1 MFDYS
6 AHLLKSKLVMHKALK
21 LLLLTII
28 LSVPI
33 LLNAQKIVYSEPQ
46 RDDVRRTDFEIIG
59 KISGNFLVF
68 TNNHSDNNISIFD
81 DEMKLHQRVKL
92 DFLPDKIIN
101 TYFIPYPDFCYMIYE
116 YQKKN
121 IVHCA
126 AVKIDGQ
133 AKNLGEPID
142 LDTTQIG
149 FAASNKI
156 YTVIS
161 SDDKQ
166 KIMVFKINSKNP
178 KNFLFTT
185 FLFNEKLE
193 LLDRHRLNMPME
205 ERSES
210 FTDFL
215 VDNEGTLVFGKF
227 LKNSGSDYV
236 SKVSII
242 TKGPSAD
249 DFSIKDLGTG
259 DRLLDEIKIKVDNN
273 NKIYILTGFYYKQKR
288 GSIEGL
294 YTVLWDKATDSKL
307 KESLGVFSEE
317 LRAAAKSSESSL
329 KLAFNDFFINQI
341 IIKRDGGF
349 LLVSEAQ
356 YTTSRGGYFNRWDY
370 MNGYGYNSFLS
381 PIDYYSYPYY
391 SPWNRFGG
399 YSPNNAVRYHAENI
413 MILSFDKNCN
423 LEWSNVIPKTQY
435 DDESENLISNHI
447 MNTGGELHFL
457 YNQYEHRSIL
467 LNDQS
472 ISPEGKITR
481 YPTIKNL
488 DKGYDFMPRYAK
500 QVSGKQMVVPCLYK
514 NYLCFAKIDF

>member
-1 MFDYS
+1 MT
-6 AHLLKSKLVMHKALK
+6 KALK
-21 LLLLTII
+21 PFLLTMI
-28 LSVPI
+28 LIAPVI
-33 LLNAQKIVYSEPQ
+33 LNAQRIVYSEPQ
-46 RDDVRRTDFEIIG
+46 RDDGRRTEFEIIG

-68 TNNHSDNNISIFD
+68 TNNRSDNNISIFD
-81 DEMKLHQRVKL
+81 NDMKLQQRVNL

-133 AKNLGEPID
+133 AKKVGDLIE

-166 KIMVFKINSKNP
+166 KIMVFKINSKNS

-185 FLFNEKLE
+185 FLYDAELQ
-193 LLDRHRLNMPME
+193 LLDRHRIGMPME
-205 ERSES
+205 EKSET

-215 VDNEGTLVFGKF
+215 LDNEGTLVFGKF
-227 LKNSGSDYV
+227 LRNSGNDYV
-236 SKVSII
+236 SKVSIA
-242 TKGPSAD
+242 TKAPTAD
-249 DFSIKDLGTG
+249 NFSVKDLGTG
-259 DRLLDEIKIKVDNN
+259 DRLLDEIKLKIDNN

-294 YTVLWDKATDSKL
+294 YTVLWDKATDSKI
-307 KESLGVFSEE
+307 KEMLAVFSDE
-317 LRAAAKSSESSL
+317 LRAVAKSSDGTV
-329 KLAFNDFFINQI
+329 KMAFNDFFINQI

-349 LLVSEAQ
+349 LLVSESQ

-370 MNGYGYNSFLS
+370 MYGYNPFIS
-381 PIDYYSYPYY
+381 PMDYYSYPYY
-391 SPWNRFGG
+391 SPWNRYGG
-399 YSPNNAVRYHAENI
+399 YPNNAVRYHAENI
-413 MILSFDKNCN
+413 MILSFDKSLN
-423 LEWSNVIPKTQY
+423 LEWSNVIPKSQY

-457 YNQYEHRSIL
+457 YNQYEHRNIL
-467 LNDQS
+467 LADQS
-472 ISPEGKITR
+472 ISPEGKLTR
-481 YPTIKNL
+481 YPTLKNL
-488 DKGYDFMPRYAK
+488 DRGYDFMPRYGK
-500 QVSGKQMVVPCLYK
+500 QVSGKQMVIPCLYK